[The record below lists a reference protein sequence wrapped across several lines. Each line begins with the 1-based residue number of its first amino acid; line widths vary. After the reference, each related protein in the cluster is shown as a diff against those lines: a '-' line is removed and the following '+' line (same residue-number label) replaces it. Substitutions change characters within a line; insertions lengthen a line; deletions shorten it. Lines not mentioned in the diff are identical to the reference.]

1 MTGFR
6 NSGGGTR
13 AGFTLLEMAV
23 VLVVCAVLAVATL
36 PLLPLAQKVDEEEQ
50 ARAELER
57 ASEALVGYLGTRL
70 RLPSPDTDGDGVED
84 AGATSGLLPTTTLG
98 LDRRTTLAY
107 RVNTGL
113 TLPPSPTLYQPP
125 LPVGHSGPTGANGLD
140 LCVRLEQLQRTA
152 ALLAAT
158 EVTSAFVLVRPVS
171 DGGGGGGTAAD
182 FAVPNDPVAYDPA
195 LRRAAL
201 GLGEAY
207 ARLACPDRLRRA
219 FASAQAAVTANSA
232 VRLAELQLE
241 FRDFDVEV
249 SRLEL
254 QNAKTGL
261 SYGEFDLAIG
271 VLDVAMATVQV
282 IMDIPPDDAFE
293 ATVAGVELAAAT
305 VQLGFLIAEIISARH
320 GGIDDAESAVADKEE
335 LAALALERR
344 DRMVRLREAASRRAV
359 ELDQAGAAR

>member
-1 MTGFR
+1 MMAVR
-6 NSGGGTR
+6 PARSSS
-13 AGFTLLEMAV
+13 GFTLLEMAV
-23 VLVVCAVLAVATL
+23 VLIVCAVLAVAIL
-36 PLLPLAQKVDEEEQ
+36 PLLPLAQKIDEEQQ
-50 ARAELER
+50 ARADLER
-57 ASEALVGYLGTRL
+57 ANEALTGYLDANL
-70 RLPSPDTDGDGVED
+70 RLPSPDTDGDGLED
-84 AGATSGLLPTTTLG
+84 AGSTSGLLPTTTLG
-98 LDRRTTLAY
+98 LDQRAPLAY
-107 RVNTGL
+107 RVNTDL
-113 TLPPSPTLYQPP
+113 TLPPSPTLYQPA
-125 LPVGHSGPTGANGLD
+125 LPVGHAGPAGANGLD

-158 EVTSAFVLVRPVS
+158 DVVSAFVLVRGVS
-171 DGGGGGGTAAD
+171 DGGGANPALGD
-182 FAVPNDPVAYDPA
+182 FAVPNDPDAYDPA
-195 LRRAAL
+195 LRRSAL

-293 ATVAGVELAAAT
+293 AAVAGVELAAAT
-305 VQLGFLIAEIISARH
+305 VQLGFLIADIIAARH
-320 GGIDDAESAVADKEE
+320 GGIDDAEDALADKEE
-335 LAALALERR
+335 LAARSLEQR
-344 DRMVRLREAASRRAV
+344 DRMILLREAASLRAV